1 MSAEPISSKA
11 SILLTILPA
20 IVVVGAFGGGLYF
33 SLTAKPD
40 LPEPEIVEEEVL
52 EEETEDLP
60 DRTYIDIINPIKAT
74 LPQLGGTVL
83 INIGLAIR
91 EDVGKKVYDMLK
103 NNPGPLM
110 APMTDAVQDLVD
122 QMPPDSDWQ
131 DLRAELPAVI
141 RDKMNV
147 ELTSEDR
154 PNPVYEVLILNFTI
168 GG

>member
-20 IVVVGAFGGGLYF
+20 IVVVGAFGGGLFF

-40 LPEPEIVEEEVL
+40 LPEPEVVEEEVVVD
-52 EEETEDLP
+52 ESENLP

-91 EDVGKKVYDMLK
+91 EDVGKKVFDMLRD
-103 NNPGPLM
+103 NPGPIM

-122 QMPPDSDWQ
+122 QMPPGSDWQ

>member
-40 LPEPEIVEEEVL
+40 LPEPEIVEEEML

-103 NNPGPLM
+103 DNPGPLM

>member
-40 LPEPEIVEEEVL
+40 LPEPEIVEEEML

-91 EDVGKKVYDMLK
+91 EDVGKKVFDMLK
-103 NNPGPLM
+103 DNPGPLM